1 MRNHMAIKIAGYTV
15 GILNLVYFGLYAAL
29 TGLTNKFTYF
39 WLLLGLFF
47 ILLTAGQ
54 KGLRRVLKAAPTL
67 VKAVAGAIIGLG
79 ILTLVIA
86 EFFII
91 GYGSGA
97 PQPGADYVIVLGAQV
112 RGRTPTYNLARRLDA
127 AYQYLEENPTAQ
139 VILSGGQG
147 EGEDISEARAMAE
160 YLSEKGIA
168 TERMILEEESRNT
181 HENLQ
186 YSREKMDTDDA
197 SVVLVTNSFHVFRS
211 VGIAKKQGLKDVTGL
226 GAPVM
231 WYTVPNMY
239 LREAFA
245 VVKYKL
251 FGQI

>member
-1 MRNHMAIKIAGYTV
+1 MAVRITGYII

-47 ILLTAGQ
+47 ILLAAGQ
-54 KGLRRVLKAAPTL
+54 KRLSHVLKAVPTPI
-67 VKAVAGAIIGLG
+67 KAVTGAIIGLG
-79 ILTLVIA
+79 VLMVVIA
-86 EFFII
+86 EIFII
-91 GYGSGA
+91 SYGSKT
-97 PQPGADYVIVLGAQV
+97 PPPGADYVIVLGAQV
-112 RGRTPTYNLARRLDA
+112 RGRTPSYNLARRLDA
-127 AYQYLEENPTAQ
+127 AYGYLEDNPNTR

-147 EGEDISEARAMAE
+147 DGEEISEARAMAE
-160 YLSEKGIA
+160 YLAGKGISQ
-168 TERMILEEESRNT
+168 ERMILEDESRNT
-181 HENLQ
+181 YENIQ
-186 YSREKMDTDDA
+186 YSREIMNTDDV
-197 SVVLVTNSFHVFRS
+197 SVVLVTNDFHVFRS

-239 LREAFA
+239 LREALA

-251 FGQI
+251 CGQI